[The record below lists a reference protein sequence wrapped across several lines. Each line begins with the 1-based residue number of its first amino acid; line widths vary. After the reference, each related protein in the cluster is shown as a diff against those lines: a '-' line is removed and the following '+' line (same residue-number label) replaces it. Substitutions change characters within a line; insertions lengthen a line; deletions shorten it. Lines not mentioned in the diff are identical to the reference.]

1 MCGVY
6 VNSEHVFRHSSF
18 PRFSH
23 SRAPPHSLA
32 FLVFLHMC
40 IWSKNATD
48 ENAEYRESS
57 VSEFPCAPVPSRSI
71 RARSRI
77 PPRSRAH
84 ALPRAP
90 WPPFPRALPLPVAH
104 VLTRASEP
112 SMITRA
118 SEQPAPCAR
127 ARLSGPF
134 APCAL
139 PLSPFRRSRALPC
152 VLTSPRVPSLPR
164 APPLLASLPL
174 PLIPHPSH
182 TITLHLNSD
191 IPRHSA
197 VPFGTPGDART
208 LSQRS
213 RFRRSDAL
221 SLQIPTSGTTALTC
235 GFNILLYRFRARES
249 GALPLT

>member
-1 MCGVY
+1 
-6 VNSEHVFRHSSF
+6 
-18 PRFSH
+18 
-23 SRAPPHSLA
+23 
-32 FLVFLHMC
+32 MC

-57 VSEFPCAPVPSRSI
+57 VSEFPCAPVPSHSI

-104 VLTRASEP
+104 VPPYRVSAHDHARIRATGTVRTVRVS
-112 SMITRA
+112 
-118 SEQPAPCAR
+118 PARSHR
-127 ARLSGPF
+127 ARSR
-134 APCAL
+134 
-139 PLSPFRRSRALPC
+139 SPFRRSRALPH

-182 TITLHLNSD
+182 TIPLHLNSD

-249 GALPLT
+249 GAPPLT

>member
-1 MCGVY
+1 MCVYWSCVFPCFHGLHSCAFPLACIAAHSLALHVFVHSCAWCMCGVY

-23 SRAPPHSLA
+23 LRAPPHSLA

-104 VLTRASEP
+104 VLTRAREP

-139 PLSPFRRSRALPC
+139 PLP
-152 VLTSPRVPSLPR
+152 VPSLPCAPAR
-164 APPLLASLPL
+164 AHVPSCAIPPARSPVARIPPAPAHPAPFPHHPIASQFR
-174 PLIPHPSH
+174 H
-182 TITLHLNSD
+182 T
-191 IPRHSA
+191 
-197 VPFGTPGDART
+197 
-208 LSQRS
+208 
-213 RFRRSDAL
+213 
-221 SLQIPTSGTTALTC
+221 
-235 GFNILLYRFRARES
+235 
-249 GALPLT
+249 

>member
-1 MCGVY
+1 MCGVC

-23 SRAPPHSLA
+23 LRAPPHSLA

-104 VLTRASEP
+104 VLPYRVSAHDHARIRA
-112 SMITRA
+112 TGTVR
-118 SEQPAPCAR
+118 PCASLRPVRTVR
-127 ARLSGPF
+127 AP
-134 APCAL
+134 A
-139 PLSPFRRSRALPC
+139 SPFRRSRALPR

-191 IPRHSA
+191 IPRHMA